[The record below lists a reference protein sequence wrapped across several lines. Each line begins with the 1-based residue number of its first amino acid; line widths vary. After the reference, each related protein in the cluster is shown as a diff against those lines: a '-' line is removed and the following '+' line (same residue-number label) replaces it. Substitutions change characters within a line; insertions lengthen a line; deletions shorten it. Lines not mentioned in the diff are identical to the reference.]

1 LNELVCVELLVAAVE
16 RGAPPEQCLRPA
28 AGMFLRERQNRVECL
43 ERLLR
48 EKQRYADAK
57 RDRESRGEDT
67 RLARVVDA
75 CARDILTGVN
85 GGRTLI
91 GRLCEILAS
100 PYPGELAAAAARA
113 SGAYIVQTP
122 GGGAA
127 TPGGGAAQPPGDGLS
142 GLLTDAAI
150 AAAAADMTHVVD
162 ERGRACRK
170 KDWLAHERKLLA
182 ECLFRAVALAKRE
195 PPAEPALA
203 TRDDFEALARLFAE
217 TASPAL
223 ATAAADVRA
232 RAAAMESGAAVGPGG
247 PFSQNGAGPPER
259 SVGPG
264 SSPFAARGGRLEE
277 APSAAEARVGCVD
290 ELGDLAAGV
299 ADELPAALAILFAT
313 LEAVTPGDGEDAGA
327 SPSEAAAAAAAAAA
341 VGPALEAASAAAA
354 AQFRRAR
361 DGDDADAAA
370 EMAAANPLR
379 SAALGGGFGGLM
391 FGRSQDRSAADDAAT
406 EVSGARVGV
415 LELAR
420 FARGL
425 TLLSAS
431 GKAAPATAGG
441 QTEAAKKEI
450 VAASDDGALVALRC
464 VLATGAFR
472 DEAEASRRAYLALA
486 RETLRRGMR
495 AALADAD
502 LGEAL
507 AAVTPAMTADQ
518 IAREERHAATA
529 DDAARSSAGTGSAN
543 GPGAN
548 LAFDAYG
555 NPAYGD
561 YGDASRD
568 VLTGIDV
575 HVSEGE
581 RLRAMRE
588 DEDSV
593 REAPLAALC
602 RALAEVYRQSP
613 ESAREDAAP
622 ATRGGSGAVARAFL
636 DAICEWE
643 HGVESLSAALEVLA
657 ALAASGDAGARD
669 AWERLR
675 APPAGA
681 AVAWDHFLGA
691 VAGYNR
697 RFAFGEAR
705 EDETEHAYYARG
717 LESRPAPAKS
727 ARIDREMPEAD
738 ARGMVAYLEVLTN
751 CLGGGEQKVSPAEA
765 RDRVAWLSQR
775 CAEVQGPPGSF
786 LDALMRLHANPV
798 PSRLK
803 AALLACAGAASGDGA
818 AGAAETW
825 ARMEAAAILQTNANT
840 GGGGAHSM
848 SLAFETR
855 AGYDA
860 GVVPASYG
868 DGASRG
874 TNGFSHG
881 FSVSDSGIDSRENAF
896 DGRDAGYGAA
906 AAARQRLAHERA
918 AREGAERAT
927 VLRDQLAV
935 PGADLAYEFA
945 HSEASARVYPHAHA
959 YVRLVNRLMRACEAS
974 RGGPCAGA
982 GRAARA
988 QFVFI
993 RDRVFGELRR
1003 RRHRSQEERWWLAR
1017 DALTH
1022 FRIQLRVWRDAVRSG
1037 DEAASPRV
1045 ERVGRDRDGASGV
1058 ETGYPYAPS
1067 ATGGFASVP
1076 SEMSAPGAEIMAD
1089 FMTDGPLFRGVCAV
1103 LAVGA
1108 ERLAAER
1115 AAAHG
1120 AALEA
1125 TAAEALALLA
1135 DALAL
1140 DAATLAE
1147 TRKSLSGAD
1156 ADDAFG
1162 GSFGS
1167 EAVRIETSSD
1177 GSFRYGAE
1185 TNGEAGARASA
1196 HRRIVA
1202 MRAET
1207 VDRSLLR
1214 DPSVCACVLGFSRY
1228 RFDPNVPLRA
1238 IQILAVLSERNERLL
1253 DLLPASA
1260 VEALA
1265 EGAAGAL
1272 ELASSASKAPGSAPV
1287 SVYGNSA
1294 PYDEREE
1301 DAVAAAG
1308 AAVLDV
1314 ILDALPR
1321 RAPNVAHALL
1331 GFDPALDPSRA
1342 ALAPF
1347 GEKFTCLTVL
1357 LELLEASPPGACAG
1371 DLGAE
1376 PPEAAARVLF
1386 ELVADERTA
1395 PAALEAVTNW
1405 PPGAPGAQQRLALL
1419 AADALAA
1426 PPPADPRRRA
1436 AAAHHRAWLLRVAAA
1451 ALDYCAPR
1459 SSNAS
1464 VPFETLDDLPPLA
1477 AALARAATRSDSDP
1491 AAAFAEHA
1499 DDDFSRAAVE
1509 KPRLAAL
1516 ETLATIPAPP
1526 LPPLAAAAR
1535 ELDAFLAAEC
1545 SSGRGASAEETRAA
1559 RAALGAEALLSDR
1572 RPVAA
1577 GGCFEVTSRG
1587 DAVVSVPALGAR
1599 LLENSNRL
1607 ARGTGFGNASSSP
1620 GRLAHK
1626 LAVRSAVRQARAF
1639 NAAAEEHAA
1648 HAHLAGAWAE
1658 FVALV
1663 AARCLPSGDAAR
1675 MDDLGPQDVVGS
1687 AHPERASEILFA
1699 LAEGV
1704 LARLASPTPRT
1715 PQIVSTANGELRGEL
1730 ADGGGDA
1737 WWRAL
1742 DLPLARLA
1750 ATLLTSLRDGAEA
1763 KTSLSG
1769 EEEEEEESDEG
1780 GPSRAAAAASR
1791 ALDASVGGGAPG
1803 GGVTDAAA
1811 FAAGGGSREF
1821 GPGLGAARGIR
1832 TTPLDPSRCKALLR
1846 GVLGALRRGEAS
1858 RDSPLAGGVALDV
1871 EARACAYEC
1880 MLAFLQYAR
1889 PVRSAAGRFPRSVLR
1904 LAEGE
1909 AKGFGET
1916 IRAENE
1922 PDVSPGLAA
1931 SFGNSRTTPN
1941 DAAEA
1946 ETSPRERVSIE
1957 TERARAAA
1965 RAAARAQDELE
1976 AGVGA
1981 LLRRDAP
1988 RLVDILGRDI
1998 ADPAVDDATRAAA
2011 LAVAEALLAAA
2022 AASGSAAGERA
2033 GAFGPGGGGAGGGG
2047 VGAGAIRRRLFGA
2060 LRRERRW
2067 SKRRGSSGGG
2077 RRFRGRKRRAAGERL
2092 SRVRVR
2098 DTVHDTVRER
2108 PRRDSVRRRPR
2119 DERARARAGARRG
2132 DSALPRRRAEM

>member
-1 LNELVCVELLVAAVE
+1 MTKTKRLATRADFRSDAFDLNELVCVELLVAAVE

-48 EKQRYADAK
+48 EKQRLAE
-57 RDRESRGEDT
+57 RGESRGEDT
-67 RLARVVDA
+67 RLARVVET

-113 SGAYIVQTP
+113 SGAYVVQTP

-127 TPGGGAAQPPGDGLS
+127 TPGGGAAQPPGGVASVGDVS
-142 GLLTDAAI
+142 EPIGLLTDAAI

-232 RAAAMESGAAVGPGG
+232 RAAALESGAAVGPG
-247 PFSQNGAGPPER
+247 PQGAGPPER
-259 SVGPG
+259 SAGPG
-264 SSPFAARGGRLEE
+264 SSPFASHRGGRLEE

-431 GKAAPATAGG
+431 GKAAPATVGG

-561 YGDASRD
+561 YGDAS
-568 VLTGIDV
+568 LKIGIDV

-602 RALAEVYRQSP
+602 RALAELYRQSP

-669 AWERLR
+669 AWDRLR

-691 VAGYNR
+691 VVGYNR

-705 EDETEHAYYARG
+705 EDETEHAYARVQ
-717 LESRPAPAKS
+717 ESRSAPVTS

-751 CLGGGEQKVSPAEA
+751 CLGGGEQKVSPVEA

-840 GGGGAHSM
+840 FGVDFGT
-848 SLAFETR
+848 FETR

-860 GVVPASYG
+860 GVVSASYG

-874 TNGFSHG
+874 TDGFSG
-881 FSVSDSGIDSRENAF
+881 FSEAARNRESGIDSRENAF
-896 DGRDAGYGAA
+896 DGRDVGYGAA

-988 QFVFI
+988 QFAFI

-1037 DEAASPRV
+1037 DEAAFSQS
-1045 ERVGRDRDGASGV
+1045 ERVGRDRDGASPRV

-1067 ATGGFASVP
+1067 TTGGP
-1076 SEMSAPGAEIMAD
+1076 RSEPAPGAEIMAD

-1156 ADDAFG
+1156 ADDAF
-1162 GSFGS
+1162 
-1167 EAVRIETSSD
+1167 
-1177 GSFRYGAE
+1177 RYGAE
-1185 TNGEAGARASA
+1185 TNGDSRRENDARASA
-1196 HRRIVA
+1196 HRRMVA

-1287 SVYGNSA
+1287 YAEKNGNSA
-1294 PYDEREE
+1294 PHDETEE

-1342 ALAPF
+1342 VLAPF

-1357 LELLEASPPGACAG
+1357 LELLEASPPGLCAG

-1405 PPGAPGAQQRLALL
+1405 PPGAPAAQQRLALL

-1426 PPPADPRRRA
+1426 PPPADHRRRA

-1451 ALDYCAPR
+1451 ALDYCAPM
-1459 SSNAS
+1459 SSLSNAS

-1477 AALARAATRSDSDP
+1477 AALARAATRSDADP

-1499 DDDFSRAAVE
+1499 DDHFSRAAVE

-1516 ETLATIPAPP
+1516 ET
-1526 LPPLAAAAR
+1526 
-1535 ELDAFLAAEC
+1535 C
-1545 SSGRGASAEETRAA
+1545 
-1559 RAALGAEALLSDR
+1559 LL
-1572 RPVAA
+1572 
-1577 GGCFEVTSRG
+1577 
-1587 DAVVSVPALGAR
+1587 
-1599 LLENSNRL
+1599 
-1607 ARGTGFGNASSSP
+1607 
-1620 GRLAHK
+1620 
-1626 LAVRSAVRQARAF
+1626 
-1639 NAAAEEHAA
+1639 
-1648 HAHLAGAWAE
+1648 
-1658 FVALV
+1658 
-1663 AARCLPSGDAAR
+1663 
-1675 MDDLGPQDVVGS
+1675 
-1687 AHPERASEILFA
+1687 
-1699 LAEGV
+1699 
-1704 LARLASPTPRT
+1704 
-1715 PQIVSTANGELRGEL
+1715 
-1730 ADGGGDA
+1730 
-1737 WWRAL
+1737 
-1742 DLPLARLA
+1742 
-1750 ATLLTSLRDGAEA
+1750 
-1763 KTSLSG
+1763 
-1769 EEEEEEESDEG
+1769 
-1780 GPSRAAAAASR
+1780 
-1791 ALDASVGGGAPG
+1791 
-1803 GGVTDAAA
+1803 
-1811 FAAGGGSREF
+1811 
-1821 GPGLGAARGIR
+1821 
-1832 TTPLDPSRCKALLR
+1832 
-1846 GVLGALRRGEAS
+1846 
-1858 RDSPLAGGVALDV
+1858 
-1871 EARACAYEC
+1871 Y
-1880 MLAFLQYAR
+1880 
-1889 PVRSAAGRFPRSVLR
+1889 
-1904 LAEGE
+1904 
-1909 AKGFGET
+1909 
-1916 IRAENE
+1916 
-1922 PDVSPGLAA
+1922 
-1931 SFGNSRTTPN
+1931 
-1941 DAAEA
+1941 
-1946 ETSPRERVSIE
+1946 TSPS
-1957 TERARAAA
+1957 
-1965 RAAARAQDELE
+1965 
-1976 AGVGA
+1976 
-1981 LLRRDAP
+1981 
-1988 RLVDILGRDI
+1988 
-1998 ADPAVDDATRAAA
+1998 
-2011 LAVAEALLAAA
+2011 
-2022 AASGSAAGERA
+2022 
-2033 GAFGPGGGGAGGGG
+2033 
-2047 VGAGAIRRRLFGA
+2047 
-2060 LRRERRW
+2060 
-2067 SKRRGSSGGG
+2067 
-2077 RRFRGRKRRAAGERL
+2077 
-2092 SRVRVR
+2092 
-2098 DTVHDTVRER
+2098 
-2108 PRRDSVRRRPR
+2108 PR
-2119 DERARARAGARRG
+2119 DRQKSRMPS
-2132 DSALPRRRAEM
+2132 SA